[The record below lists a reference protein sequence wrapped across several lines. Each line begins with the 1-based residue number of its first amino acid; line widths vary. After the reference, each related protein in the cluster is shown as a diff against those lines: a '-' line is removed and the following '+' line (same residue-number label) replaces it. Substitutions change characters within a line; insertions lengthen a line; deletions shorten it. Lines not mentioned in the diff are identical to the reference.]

1 MLDQKNELFTPE
13 ELAVLDRVDA
23 RLASGVTHLRLHL
36 ETGIRKDYIDQLI
49 KRQPVGTGYHSRD
62 ADAATAEALS
72 GLAQWLDATPA
83 AYESTESRAE
93 TPSFKAMTTILS
105 IAHHSR
111 ALVGI
116 TGPVGFGKSF
126 TGICY
131 AADNPRTHKRP
142 GAIRIQFNKTDN
154 KPSAALA
161 AILAGLHGEAVGAYR
176 NGNLYQAVGAK
187 LRPGDF
193 LILDEC
199 QRLETAVDIVAS
211 LHDDFGVGIA
221 MIGNPDFSK
230 AIWGN
235 DRSFDAL
242 GSRIL
247 RHEFTN
253 TTGEDVEAWLAWKG
267 ILDGLAIKDRSALV
281 KAAVSIGTRPGRE
294 GGLRT
299 LNQVIDYAATAY
311 GNQPMTSGMLSL
323 LVKQLKGGA

>member
-1 MLDQKNELFTPE
+1 MLDKKNELFTPE
-13 ELAVLDRVDA
+13 EVAILDRVDA
-23 RLASGVTHLRLHL
+23 RLATGVSLLRLHL
-36 ETGIRKDYIDQLI
+36 ETGIRQDYLANLVQRRI
-49 KRQPVGTGYHSRD
+49 VGGYYRSD
-62 ADAATAEALS
+62 CDDTKQTLQDL
-72 GLAQWLDATPA
+72 GQWLEATPA
-83 AYESTESRAE
+83 AHESSESRAE
-93 TPSFKAMTTILS
+93 TPSFKAMTSILS

-111 ALVGI
+111 ALVGL

-126 TGICY
+126 AGICY
-131 AADNPRTHKRP
+131 GADNPRSHKRP
-142 GAIRIQFNKTDN
+142 GALRIQFNKTDN

-161 AILAGLHGEAVGAYR
+161 AILAGLHGEAVGSYR

-199 QRLETAVDIVAS
+199 QRLEAAVDIVAS
-211 LHDDFGVGIA
+211 LHDDFGIGIA

-235 DRSFDAL
+235 DRTFDAL

-253 TTGEDVEAWLAWKG
+253 TTGEDIEAWLAWKG
-267 ILDGLAIKDRSALV
+267 ILNGLAIKERAALV

-299 LNQVIDYAATAY
+299 LNQVIDYAARAY
-311 GNQPMTSGMLSL
+311 GSQPMSGGMLSL
-323 LVKQLKGGA
+323 MVKQLKGGA

>member
-1 MLDQKNELFTPE
+1 MLNQKNELFTPE
-13 ELAVLDRVDA
+13 ELAILDRVDA
-23 RLASGVTHLRLHL
+23 RLASGVSRLRLHL
-36 ETGIRKDYIDQLI
+36 ETGIRKDFIDNLI
-49 KRQPVGTGYHSRD
+49 LRQPVGVGHFGREDTDTTG
-62 ADAATAEALS
+62 EALS
-72 GLAQWLDATPA
+72 DLGQWLETTPA
-83 AYESTESRAE
+83 PHESIGARAE
-93 TPSFKAMTTILS
+93 TPSFKAMTSILS

-126 TGICY
+126 AGTCY
-131 AADNPRTHKRP
+131 AADNPRSHKRP
-142 GAIRIQFNKTDN
+142 GAVRIQFNKTDN

-161 AILAGLHGEAVGAYR
+161 AILAALHGEEVASYR
-176 NGNLYQAVGAK
+176 NGSLYKAVGAK

-193 LILDEC
+193 LIFDEC
-199 QRLETAVDIVAS
+199 QRLEAAVDIVAS

-267 ILDGLAIKDRSALV
+267 ILDRLVIKDRAALV
-281 KAAVSIGTRPGRE
+281 KAAVGIGTRPGRE

-299 LNQVIDYAATAY
+299 LNQVIEYAATAY
-311 GNQPMTSGMLSL
+311 SGQPMNSGLLSL
-323 LVKQLKGGA
+323 LAKQLKGGA